1 LRLTDGIQQEDSVLQ
16 LRLLGSTE
24 FSGAGRPELQSLLAQ
39 PKSLGVLAYIALAPP
54 PGYRRRDTI
63 VALFWPGQDQP
74 HARGALRRILY
85 LLRDALGGGALVRR
99 GVEDI
104 AVAPHLLTTDV
115 AAFDRAC
122 AAGTW
127 PDALALYRGDLL
139 EGFYL
144 SGVAPEFDHWLDQ
157 ERHRLR
163 KRARWAAEQLSEAEL
178 AAGNLA
184 AAAELASRAV
194 NLVPDDEPQLR
205 RLLRL
210 LAELGDGAGA
220 NRAYQTFAERIAS
233 EFDATPAPET
243 QALIATIRSR
253 TVPRERSSARVVRP
267 DTVGPMI
274 ERRSVAPAPA
284 ASGTTS
290 RYRERWGVV
299 VWLAAGL
306 LLFTLGLT
314 ALGR

>member
-1 LRLTDGIQQEDSVLQ
+1 
-16 LRLLGSTE
+16 
-24 FSGAGRPELQSLLAQ
+24 
-39 PKSLGVLAYIALAPP
+39 
-54 PGYRRRDTI
+54 
-63 VALFWPGQDQP
+63 
-74 HARGALRRILY
+74 
-85 LLRDALGGGALVRR
+85 
-99 GVEDI
+99 
-104 AVAPHLLTTDV
+104 
-115 AAFDRAC
+115 
-122 AAGTW
+122 
-127 PDALALYRGDLL
+127 
-139 EGFYL
+139 
-144 SGVAPEFDHWLDQ
+144 
-157 ERHRLR
+157 
-163 KRARWAAEQLSEAEL
+163 
-178 AAGNLA
+178 
-184 AAAELASRAV
+184 V